1 MTSRTRLLLPATF
14 ITSLGNNIQL
24 LGAALLL
31 VRAQGSM
38 LDVGWLFIAVA
49 VPQAV
54 LSPYFGRLADRFDRR
69 RLWVVCD
76 VLSAGTALALPVGLA
91 LGVAQ
96 QPLVYATNF
105 ALAVIAAQFTPAS
118 AALIRERVPAD
129 RLRQFNAHYEI
140 ALQSGML
147 LSAAAGGVAL
157 QYFGPQPLFAFNAG
171 TFALSALLI
180 TAAGPKHAPTT
191 PPGNSAVTPPVA
203 SAATPTRGA
212 APARGAVPVRGAAP
226 CGGAVP
232 VTGVASAGGAAPAA
246 GAVRSGGVASAGG
259 AVSAKGGALAVL
271 RGLVV
276 LPAAGLGPLVVLFG
290 QGLVVVTVFNALMP
304 VLVVG
309 EWHRGAS
316 VLGLTDALGGVGFLL
331 AAAVYRWS
339 GKWLGDVRLAV
350 GGFVVCSGLLV
361 LQPLFGVPALMG
373 LVLLGAF
380 LFGQSRI
387 ATRSLLMTSVDE
399 DRVGHAFGVANGFG
413 LAATV
418 VVMLIASLVTGR
430 TDTRYGFAVL
440 ALIGILSAALAG
452 AWIAAGSRAKVTAL
466 I

>member
-1 MTSRTRLLLPATF
+1 MDAVTSRTRLLLPAAF

-69 RLWVVCD
+69 RLWVTCD
-76 VLSAGTALALPVGLA
+76 VVSAVAALALPVGLA

-105 ALAVIAAQFTPAS
+105 ALAIVAAQFTPAS
-118 AALIRERVPAD
+118 AALIRERVPAAD
-129 RLRQFNAHYEI
+129 LRPFNAHYEI

-147 LSAAAGGVAL
+147 LSASLGGVAL
-157 QYFGPQPLFAFNAG
+157 QYFGPQPLFTFNAL
-171 TFALSALLI
+171 TFALSATL
-180 TAAGPKHAPTT
+180 
-191 PPGNSAVTPPVA
+191 V
-203 SAATPTRGA
+203 
-212 APARGAVPVRGAAP
+212 
-226 CGGAVP
+226 
-232 VTGVASAGGAAPAA
+232 
-246 GAVRSGGVASAGG
+246 
-259 AVSAKGGALAVL
+259 LAVGSKRRRVTEL
-271 RGLVV
+271 PQAIKHEVRLNGL
-276 LPAAGLGPLVVLFG
+276 PLAPLALLFG
-290 QGLVVVTVFNALMP
+290 QGLVVVTVFNALLP
-304 VLVVG
+304 VLLIG
-309 EWHRGAS
+309 EWHRGPA
-316 VLGLTDALGGVGFLL
+316 VLGVVDAVGGVGFLL
-331 AAAVYRWS
+331 AAAVYRRS
-339 GKWLGDVRLAV
+339 AARLGDLRLAT
-350 GGFVVCSGLLV
+350 GGFLVCSGLLV
-361 LQPLFGVPALMG
+361 LQPLFGVPALMA

-380 LFGQSRI
+380 LFGQARI

-399 DRVGHAFGVANGFG
+399 SRVGHAFGIANGYG

-418 VVMLIASLVTGR
+418 VVMLIAAVVTGH

-440 ALIGILSAALAG
+440 ALISILSAAV
-452 AWIAAGSRAKVTAL
+452 AALRLSTSPRRPKTTVL

>member
-76 VLSAGTALALPVGLA
+76 VLSAGVALALPVGLA

-129 RLRQFNAHYEI
+129 KLRHFNAHCEI

-147 LSAAAGGVAL
+147 LSAAAGGIAL
-157 QYFGPQPLFAFNAG
+157 QYFGPQPLFAFNAC
-171 TFALSALLI
+171 TFVLSAAFV
-180 TAAGPKHAPTT
+180 AAVGRKRGT
-191 PPGNSAVTPPVA
+191 VA
-203 SAATPTRGA
+203 SAEPVHVPHPSTRG
-212 APARGAVPVRGAAP
+212 R
-226 CGGAVP
+226 
-232 VTGVASAGGAAPAA
+232 
-246 GAVRSGGVASAGG
+246 
-259 AVSAKGGALAVL
+259 
-271 RGLVV
+271 VV
-276 LPAAGLGPLVVLFG
+276 GLGPLVLLFG

-309 EWHRGAS
+309 EWHQGAS
-316 VLGLTDALGGVGFLL
+316 VLGVTDALGGVGFLL

-339 GKWLGDVRLAV
+339 AKWLGDVRLAV

-399 DRVGHAFGVANGFG
+399 SRVGHAFGMANGYG

-418 VVMLIASLVTGR
+418 VVMLIASVVTGHS
-430 TDTRYGFAVL
+430 DTRFGFAVV
-440 ALIGILSAALAG
+440 ALIGVLSATLAA
-452 AWIAAGSRAKVTAL
+452 AWISSGSRRTEKVTAL

>member
-1 MTSRTRLLLPATF
+1 MTSRPRLLLPAAF

-69 RLWVVCD
+69 RLWVLCD
-76 VLSAGTALALPVGLA
+76 VLSAATALALPVGLA
-91 LGVAQ
+91 LGGSQ

-105 ALAVIAAQFTPAS
+105 ALAVVAAQFAPAS
-118 AALIRERVPAD
+118 AALIRERVATD
-129 RLRQFNAHYEI
+129 QLRRFNAHYEI

-147 LSAAAGGVAL
+147 LSAAVGGLAL
-157 QYFGPQPLFAFNAG
+157 QCFGPKPLFAFNAC
-171 TFALSALLI
+171 TFALSAVLVSAVGDARSVQAPIKL
-180 TAAGPKHAPTT
+180 PPTT
-191 PPGNSAVTPPVA
+191 VVVG
-203 SAATPTRGA
+203 
-212 APARGAVPVRGAAP
+212 
-226 CGGAVP
+226 
-232 VTGVASAGGAAPAA
+232 
-246 GAVRSGGVASAGG
+246 RSSGF
-259 AVSAKGGALAVL
+259 ALA
-271 RGLVV
+271 
-276 LPAAGLGPLVVLFG
+276 PLAMLFG

-309 EWHRGAS
+309 EWHQGAA
-316 VLGLTDALGGVGFLL
+316 VLGITDALGGAGFLL
-331 AAAVYRWS
+331 AAAVYRRS
-339 GKWLGDVRLAV
+339 SARFGDLRLAV
-350 GGFVVCSGLLV
+350 GGFLICSAMLV
-361 LQPLFGVPALMG
+361 LQPLFGVPGLMV

-387 ATRSLLMTSVDE
+387 ATRSLLMTSVHE
-399 DRVGHAFGVANGFG
+399 SHVGHAFGLANGYG

-418 VVMLIASLVTGR
+418 VVMLIASIVTGHA
-430 TDTRYGFAVL
+430 DTRFGFAAL
-440 ALIGILSAALAG
+440 AVISLLSATLAG
-452 AWIAAGSRAKVTAL
+452 AWIADRSRRQAKMTVL